1 MIFDTHAH
9 YDDKAFD
16 ADRTQMLAS
25 LAEAG
30 IGRVVD
36 VGSTIESNAQV
47 LALANAWPQVY
58 AALGVHPSE
67 CGQLTDEILY
77 HLEKQIAANRYASG
91 AGDLAADASQ
101 PGMAADAL
109 HPETNAGKVVAV
121 GEIGLDYYWDDVD
134 RETQKKWFIAQL
146 EMAKRLDLPVVIHS
160 REAAEDT
167 FHIMKKYHAGTT
179 GGVIHCYSYS
189 AEMAKE
195 YVKLGYFIGVGG
207 VLTFKNAR
215 KLKETVA
222 QIPAESIVLETDCP
236 YLAPVPHRG
245 ERNCSAYLPLVV
257 KAAAEL
263 KELPEEKIERITWEN
278 AKRLYRMTD

>member
-30 IGRVVD
+30 FGRVVD

-67 CGQLTDEILY
+67 CGPLTEEILFN
-77 HLEKQIAANRYASG
+77 LEKQIAANRYAS
-91 AGDLAADASQ
+91 
-101 PGMAADAL
+101 
-109 HPETNAGKVVAV
+109 GKVVAV

-207 VLTFKNAR
+207 VLTFRNAR
-215 KLKETVA
+215 KLKEAVA

-263 KELPEEKIERITWEN
+263 KELPEEEIERITWGN

>member
-36 VGSTIESNAQV
+36 VGSTIESNGQV
-47 LALANAWPQVY
+47 LALAAQWPQVY

-67 CGQLTDEILY
+67 CGPLTEEILRG
-77 HLEKQIAANRYASG
+77 LEELIAANRYPSG
-91 AGDLAADASQ
+91 AGK
-101 PGMAADAL
+101 
-109 HPETNAGKVVAV
+109 TVAV

-167 FHIMKKYHAGTT
+167 FQIMKKYHAGTT
-179 GGVIHCYSYS
+179 GGVIHCFSYS
-189 AEMAKE
+189 AELARE

-215 KLKETVA
+215 RLKEAVA
-222 QIPAESIVLETDCP
+222 AVPPESFVLETDCP

-245 ERNCSAYLPLVV
+245 ERNFSGYLPLVV
-257 KAAAEL
+257 KAAADL
-263 KELPEEKIERITWEN
+263 KGMTEEEIERITWEN
-278 AKRLYRMTD
+278 ACRLYRMQADN